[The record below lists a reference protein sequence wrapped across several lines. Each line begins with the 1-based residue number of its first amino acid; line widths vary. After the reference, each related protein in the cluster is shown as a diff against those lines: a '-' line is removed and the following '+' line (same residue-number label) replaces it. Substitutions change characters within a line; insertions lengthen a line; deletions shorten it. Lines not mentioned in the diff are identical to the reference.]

1 MLKVDIIGN
10 LGGDAEIKEF
20 GGKKYVSF
28 SVAHTEY
35 QKDEQGDRTDQT
47 TWVSVLWHG
56 EGGAMLQYLKK
67 GTKVF
72 VRGNLKVKTY
82 TDKNGEQQVA
92 INVNA
97 TEVQLCGARG
107 EGATNAG
114 QASSAVAPQAQLP
127 SQQTDDLPF

>member
-10 LGGDAEIKEF
+10 IGNDAEIKEF

-35 QKDEQGDRTDQT
+35 SKDQQGNKTELT

-67 GTKVF
+67 GTKAF
-72 VRGNLKVKTY
+72 VRGSLKVKTY
-82 TDKNGEQQVA
+82 TDKNGQQQVA
-92 INVNA
+92 INVSA
-97 TEVQLCGARG
+97 SEVQLCGVKG
-107 EGATNAG
+107 ENVTPGG
-114 QASSAVAPQAQLP
+114 QASSAITPQAQSTTP
-127 SQQTDDLPF
+127 TSDDLPF

>member
-10 LGGDAEIKEF
+10 IGGDATIKEF
-20 GGKKYVSF
+20 NGKKYVSF
-28 SVAHTEY
+28 SVSHTEY
-35 QKDEQGDRTDQT
+35 QKDEQGSRTDIT
-47 TWVSVLWHG
+47 TWCSVLWFG

-67 GTKVF
+67 GAKVF

-82 TDKNGEQQVA
+82 TDKNGQQQVA

-97 TEVQLCGARG
+97 TEVQLCGAKG
-107 EGATNAG
+107 DGATNAG
-114 QASSAVAPQAQLP
+114 QSSSAVVPQAQSP